1 MIQLNEEQKAAAN
14 FLNGIAAVH
23 CGPGGG
29 KTSTMTHRIG
39 NLVKQGVNPSN
50 ILGLTFTRNA
60 AQAMKEKLH
69 TVLKEKAS
77 RVHLSTIHSF
87 CMKLLKNEGMSFEIL
102 QGKEQIIFIK
112 KIIRKRRIHIPT
124 GMILRE
130 ISLAKNNL
138 VPLDEFEAI
147 YEGDETMLQIA
158 QVFREYEEGKKIR
171 LLMDFDDLLTT
182 TYELLEN
189 NPEIRQKYQET
200 FTHILVDEFQDT
212 NPAQMELLR
221 LLIGNSNGKKS
232 FWACGDDWQAI
243 FAFTGASVGT
253 ILNFNTMYPDSEQ
266 FILKKNY
273 RSTPQ
278 ILKACMNLIS
288 HNVRKIE
295 KSLVTENPQG
305 EEPVVFHAET
315 EEDEANLIA
324 LEILDMVERQRF
336 RHKDIAVL
344 YRNNFQSRAIEEVF
358 TKEKIPYH
366 IENGM
371 NFYERREV
379 KILLDYL
386 KVIDNPNSEEGDEAL
401 KSIINIPNR
410 YIGRKFISELE
421 AFSIQNDKNLW
432 DGLNF
437 MTVEVPY
444 LRHNVRVF
452 TEILKPLIR
461 DSPKMNPA
469 EVIAV
474 LRESLNYDEF
484 ICEDDIPSPDD
495 AKTANINELQMVSSK
510 YNDIKSLLKYTET
523 FNNENSNDKDGVNL
537 MTIHKSKG
545 LEFPVVF
552 LIGMVDGILPN
563 RQGDIEEERR
573 VAFVGMSRAM
583 KILYLSCPKVLM
595 GKKVKLSPF
604 LDEIID
610 HQDLPY

>member
-1 MIQLNEEQKAAAN
+1 MIKLNAEQQKAAN
-14 FLNGIAAVH
+14 FFNGIAAVH

-39 NLVKQGVNPSN
+39 NLVNKGVNPTT
-50 ILGLTFTRNA
+50 ILGLTFTRSA
-60 AQAMKEKLH
+60 AQAMKEKLY

-87 CMKLLKNEGMSFEIL
+87 CMKVLRNEGLSFEIL

-112 KIIRKRRIHIPT
+112 KIVRKNKINLPT

-138 VPLDEFEAI
+138 VPLDEFELL
-147 YEGDETMLQIA
+147 YEGDKTMMLIA
-158 QVFREYEEGKKIR
+158 DVFREYEQGKKKR

-182 TYELLEN
+182 THDILKN
-189 NPEIRQKYQET
+189 NSEIRQKYQET
-200 FTHILVDEFQDT
+200 WNHILVDEFQDT

-221 LLIGNSNGKKS
+221 LLIGNSNGKKKS

-253 ILNFNTMYPDSEQ
+253 ILNFKTIYPESEQ
-266 FILKKNY
+266 FILKVNY
-273 RSTPQ
+273 RSTPE

-295 KSLVTENPQG
+295 KALVTENPQG

-315 EEDEANLIA
+315 EEDEARLIA
-324 LEILDMVERQRF
+324 LEILEMVEGERF

-344 YRNNFQSRAIEEVF
+344 YRNNFQSRAIEEAF

-366 IENGM
+366 IEKGM
-371 NFYERREV
+371 TFYQRREV

-386 KVIDNPNSEEGDEAL
+386 RVIDNQNSEEGDEAL
-401 KSIINIPNR
+401 KCIINIPNR
-410 YIGRKFISELE
+410 YIGRQFTNELE
-421 AFSIQNDKNLW
+421 AFSIKNNMHLW
-432 DGLNF
+432 EGLNS
-437 MTVEVPY
+437 MPIHVPY
-444 LRHNVRVF
+444 LKNNIRVF
-452 TEILKPLIR
+452 KEILNPLIR
-461 DSPKMNPA
+461 DAPKMNPA
-469 EVIAV
+469 EVIHV
-474 LRESLNYDEF
+474 LRETLNYDAY

-495 AKTANINELQMVSSK
+495 SKIANINQLQIISNK
-510 YNDIKSLLKYTET
+510 YKDIKSLLKYTET
-523 FNNENSNDKDGVNL
+523 FSDELSKNENGVNL

-552 LIGMVDGILPN
+552 LIGLVQGLLPSN
-563 RQGDIEEERR
+563 QGDIEEERR
-573 VAFVGMSRAM
+573 VAFVGMSRA
-583 KILYLSCPKVLM
+583 KTNLYLSYPKVLM
-595 GKKVKLSPF
+595 GKQVKMSQF
-604 LDEIID
+604 LEEI
-610 HQDLPY
+610 QSN